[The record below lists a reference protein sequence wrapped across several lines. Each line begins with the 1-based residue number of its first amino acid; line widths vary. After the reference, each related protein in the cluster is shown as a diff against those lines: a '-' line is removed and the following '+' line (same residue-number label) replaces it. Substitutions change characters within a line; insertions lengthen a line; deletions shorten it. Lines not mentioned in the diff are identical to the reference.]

1 MKTFSASPQWQVEA
15 VSQKLKPK
23 MASIK
28 HKQSKTK
35 RHVAAPKKAS
45 HRVCPASF
53 LESLAEPR
61 SAWPARLKLPFFNQ
75 QNNTCLFLCPIRLN
89 STVIDNCLYVM
100 LALRRYIRE
109 SPKRNIFPMLEMD
122 SRNYPLPPH
131 ANVDDTNVKNQTR
144 RPALNLKDLSL
155 MQGPTLKF
163 QGQGDTHRVTMKSKA
178 RLHTQ

>member
-1 MKTFSASPQWQVEA
+1 MS
-15 VSQKLKPK
+15 L
-23 MASIK
+23 
-28 HKQSKTK
+28 
-35 RHVAAPKKAS
+35 RPKKLPTNVSSLFSRIACRTS
-45 HRVCPASF
+45 KHTARQLKAAILPPA
-53 LESLAEPR
+53 
-61 SAWPARLKLPFFNQ
+61 KQ
-75 QNNTCLFLCPIRLN
+75 DLFLFMPVRLN
-89 STVIDNCLYVM
+89 STIDNCLYVM

>member
-1 MKTFSASPQWQVEA
+1 MSLRPQ
-15 VSQKLKPK
+15 
-23 MASIK
+23 
-28 HKQSKTK
+28 
-35 RHVAAPKKAS
+35 KAS
-45 HRVCPASF
+45 HRCAQPLFKNRSQNFQNLEAYGPPA
-53 LESLAEPR
+53 
-61 SAWPARLKLPFFNQ
+61 WKLPFFNQ
-75 QNNTCLFLCPIRLN
+75 QNKTCFCLCPIRLN

-109 SPKRNIFPMLEMD
+109 SPKRNIFPMLKMD
-122 SRNYPLPPH
+122 SRNYPLPLH